1 MAVRGEE
8 RSDFQ
13 APFALSMI
21 ICDAV
26 HLDPGTGKAFIL
38 GCFASIGATEF
49 PAFHPDMTVFAE
61 VTDCHGPT
69 PFLVRIV
76 DVDEHSEP
84 VAEAQAVIDVPDPP
98 ATAILVLRLNGLVF
112 PEPGEY
118 RIQLFSGNTHL
129 VERRLIL
136 IQVERSL

>member
-1 MAVRGEE
+1 MAVREE
-8 RSDFQ
+8 EKTDSQ

-38 GCFASIGATEF
+38 GCFASIGATDF
-49 PAFHPDMTVFAE
+49 PALHPEMTVFAE

-76 DVDEHSEP
+76 DVDESSEP
-84 VAEAQAVIDVPDPP
+84 IAEARAVIDIPDPL
-98 ATAILVLRLNGLVF
+98 ATPFLVLRLSGLTF

-118 RIQLFSGNTHL
+118 RIQLFSGNAHL
-129 VERRLIL
+129 MERRLIL
-136 IQVERSL
+136 LQVEGGP